1 MNLKKRTVRVFSCNA
16 LLVDSGLRQAATV
29 NGLAIGSPSAEDVG
43 TLPGRSTVDY
53 VPGMNPLSDKV
64 PARDKPIPNFYQR
77 SCPDD
82 FPAPRNQQELP
93 NGYAPIVICVRRSP
107 SALMNSG
114 LKLDS

>member
-64 PARDKPIPNFYQR
+64 PARDTTN
-77 SCPDD
+77 
-82 FPAPRNQQELP
+82 PRFLSKQP
-93 NGYAPIVICVRRSP
+93 PR
-107 SALMNSG
+107 
-114 LKLDS
+114 